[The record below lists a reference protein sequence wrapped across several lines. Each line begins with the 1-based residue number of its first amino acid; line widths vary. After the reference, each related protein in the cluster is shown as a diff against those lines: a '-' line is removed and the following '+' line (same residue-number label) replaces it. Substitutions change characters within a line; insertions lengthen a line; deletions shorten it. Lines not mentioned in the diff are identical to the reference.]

1 MLLLDLMCWFVM
13 MALLSVVRRL
23 RLLYTLPL
31 RLLLLLLLLR
41 SVARQSA
48 YGFMNECAQVASML
62 VGSQLMDQLVSLV
75 LRPRLYLG
83 DETSRFVALALECTI
98 TTT

>member
-13 MALLSVVRRL
+13 MALLFVVGRL
-23 RLLYTLPL
+23 RLLSTLPL
-31 RLLLLLLLLR
+31 RLLLLLLLR

-48 YGFMNECAQVASML
+48 YGFMNEYAQVASML